1 MSADEGPRSWHPTA
15 MRSFRIVTRLAPL
28 AAAVVTLLTLSCK
41 DKPAENAVDAA
52 PAPAV
57 SSVAPATTASAPAS
71 ASASVAASGG
81 GGHGDGEGRRGH
93 GGPSEMLFTAA
104 KGLEL
109 KDEQKTKVEA
119 ARTAAHAG
127 PDDATREAMKTSAKD
142 LHSDLV
148 AGIKAGKIETA
159 KLEPR
164 YAAIEKA
171 AQVTHEKEAEGLNAL
186 HAALDA
192 TQRKTA
198 VADVRAKMAAREN
211 KWELRD
217 GGHGGHG
224 GPDGGR
230 GPGGKRSIDRLTRG
244 LDLDGE
250 QQKKVDGIAAK
261 DDGKGGRP
269 DPIEMKKRVETL
281 LLAFEK
287 DTFDAKKVDA
297 FDARKARGMMDH
309 ESKVLVQLVPIL
321 KPEQREKL
329 AAKLE
334 KGQSP
339 HGRRGPGGSAGFGH
353 RQPAEDDD
361 DD

>member
-1 MSADEGPRSWHPTA
+1 MSAPDSPKSWHPAA
-15 MRSFRIVTRLAPL
+15 MRSFRIVSRLGPL
-28 AAAVVTLLTLSCK
+28 AAATAVVTLLTLSCK
-41 DKPAENAVDAA
+41 EKPAENAVDAA
-52 PAPAV
+52 PAV
-57 SSVAPATTASAPAS
+57 SSVAPATNASAPAS
-71 ASASVAASGG
+71 ASAAAPASAG
-81 GGHGDGEGRRGH
+81 GGHGGGHGGGEGRRGH

-109 KDEQKTKVEA
+109 KDEQKTKIEA
-119 ARTAAHAG
+119 ARTAAQAG
-127 PDDATREAMKTSAKD
+127 PDDATREAMKASAKD
-142 LHSDLV
+142 LHTDLL
-148 AGIKAGKIETA
+148 AGIKAGKIDTA

-192 TQRKTA
+192 TQRKAA

-211 KWELRD
+211 KMGHRD
-217 GGHGGHG
+217 GPG

-230 GPGGKRSIDRLTRG
+230 GPGAKRSIDRLTRG
-244 LDLDGE
+244 LDLDAE
-250 QQKKVDGIAAK
+250 QQKKVDAIAAK

-269 DPIEMKKRVETL
+269 DPAEMKKRVETL
-281 LLAFEK
+281 LAAFEK

-297 FDARKARGMMDH
+297 FDAKKARGMMDH
-309 ESKVLVQLVPIL
+309 ESKVLVQLVPVL

-329 AAKLE
+329 AAKME

>member
-1 MSADEGPRSWHPTA
+1 
-15 MRSFRIVTRLAPL
+15 MRSFRILTRLAPL
-28 AAAVVTLLTLSCK
+28 AAVTAVVTLLTISCK

-52 PAPAV
+52 PAA
-57 SSVAPATTASAPAS
+57 SSVAPATAS
-71 ASASVAASGG
+71 ASASTSASAHASAD

-109 KDEQKTKVEA
+109 KDEQKTKIEA

-127 PDDATREAMKTSAKD
+127 PDDATRDAMKSAAKD
-142 LHSDLV
+142 LHTDIV
-148 AGIKAGKIETA
+148 AGIKAGKIDAA

-192 TQRKTA
+192 TQRKAA

-211 KWELRD
+211 KMEHRD
-217 GGHGGHG
+217 GGPGGPG

-230 GPGGKRSIDRLTRG
+230 GHGGKRSIERLTRG
-244 LDLDGE
+244 LELDAE
-250 QQKKVDGIAAK
+250 QRKKVDAIAAK

-269 DPIEMKKRVETL
+269 DPAEMKKRIDTL
-281 LLAFEK
+281 LAAFEK

-297 FDARKARGMMDH
+297 FDAKKARGMMDG
-309 ESKVLVQLVPIL
+309 ESKVLVQLLPIL

-329 AAKLE
+329 AAKME